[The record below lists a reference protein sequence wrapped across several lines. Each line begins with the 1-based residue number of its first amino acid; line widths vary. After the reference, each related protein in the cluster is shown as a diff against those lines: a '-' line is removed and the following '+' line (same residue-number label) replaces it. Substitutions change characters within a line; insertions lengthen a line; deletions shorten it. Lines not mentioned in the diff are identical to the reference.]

1 MDIADIK
8 EVKLHINGSIDA
20 TGKRSRTR
28 DTHLAEAV
36 YYTDDNTLII
46 KTGSQCVNWRNE
58 SYKHRDAVIGLRAA
72 AKNFMNKDGVFI
84 ADYTMDGG
92 SHGTPLSPAY
102 MLLSAANSSGDRW
115 GYIDKY
121 GISHNKGVIKYLMK
135 LGIIAANNQFIPPA
149 QRRNGQDTSAME
161 SETNNENN
169 FVKENDVSNNS
180 AEANDDGDSMA
191 VEGWQPGEKLKPYLG
206 KNTIF
211 YGVPGCGK
219 SYKVKELLGAD
230 GEGSKVPEAQCK
242 RVLFHPEYSYSDF
255 VGQVMPQTEGERI
268 EYKFAPGPFVEI
280 LKDAYD
286 HPRKEYFLIIEEI
299 NRGNAPAIFGDLF
312 QLLDR
317 RPKKSGEEEGA
328 KPGESE
334 YGIYNRDILGV
345 LNEGR
350 EEPLEEVKIPAN
362 LTLFATM
369 NTCDQNVFTL
379 DTAFKRRWRMQRIKN
394 MFYADKEPFVCVI
407 GQSGGK
413 IGERGIIWKEF
424 AEAVNKDILLN
435 CNDGTAAEDKLL
447 GAYFVNEEEIAD
459 AQVFA
464 EKVLMY
470 LREDVARYDK
480 SQLFDAK
487 YPTLDAVIDGFV
499 RGENVFSP
507 ACGNIKALYD
517 RVPDTATPSEEE

>member
-1 MDIADIK
+1 MHIGVYNSMSESYIDKILLYKIS
-8 EVKLHINGSIDA
+8 ENTSKLGENKG
-20 TGKRSRTR
+20 
-28 DTHLAEAV
+28 HLADAIYDTEKNEV
-36 YYTDDNTLII
+36 TI
-46 KTGSQCVNWRNE
+46 KAGSQCLKWGEIKDSSSVFRNIIE
-58 SYKHRDAVIGLRAA
+58 SRQKAKSHVDNNGKFIKDYKLPPAS
-72 AKNFMNKDGVFI
+72 NN
-84 ADYTMDGG
+84 
-92 SHGTPLSPAY
+92 GTNLTEAIR
-102 MLLSAANSSGDRW
+102 LILGTSSGPEQW
-115 GYIDKY
+115 KYINECGTEGTESLMEYLAGKHIVTADKR
-121 GISHNKGVIKYLMK
+121 NR
-135 LGIIAANNQFIPPA
+135 QFIPKSERVVHSA
-149 QRRNGQDTSAME
+149 SADTFSQ
-161 SETNNENN
+161 TNKNKDDNN
-169 FVKENDVSNNS
+169 VL
-180 AEANDDGDSMA
+180 A
-191 VEGWQPGEKLKPYLG
+191 PYLG

-230 GEGSKVPEAQCK
+230 GAGSKVPEAQCK

-317 RPKKSGEEEGA
+317 RPQKSGEEEGA

-350 EEPLEEVKIPAN
+350 EEPLKEVKIPAN

>member
-1 MDIADIK
+1 MAVVPKEIRLFAEGRVRDDKSRKAKQPHYSANALYNTENNTITIK
-8 EVKLHINGSIDA
+8 A
-20 TGKRSRTR
+20 
-28 DTHLAEAV
+28 
-36 YYTDDNTLII
+36 
-46 KTGSQCVNWRNE
+46 GSQCARWGE
-58 SYKHRDAVIGLRAA
+58 ECYKQAAEVKTSRIEAKDYIDDKGKFIKDYVIQPEYAR
-72 AKNFMNKDGVFI
+72 
-84 ADYTMDGG
+84 YTKL
-92 SHGTPLSPAY
+92 TKAY
-102 MLLSAANSSGDRW
+102 RLINSSSSGAGEW
-115 GYIDKY
+115 GYIDHA
-121 GISHNKGVIKYLMK
+121 GVPHNSGLTDYLRELGVLKEKQYVPPLERVEVTKIEEDNIKT
-135 LGIIAANNQFIPPA
+135 I
-149 QRRNGQDTSAME
+149 RQDSATRADKI
-161 SETNNENN
+161 ETNI
-169 FVKENDVSNNS
+169 
-180 AEANDDGDSMA
+180 
-191 VEGWQPGEKLKPYLG
+191 LKPYLG

-317 RPKKSGEEEGA
+317 RPKKSGEEDGA

-350 EEPLEEVKIPAN
+350 EEPLKEVKIPAN

-394 MFYADKEPFVCVI
+394 MVYADKEPFVCVI

-487 YPTLDAVIDGFV
+487 YPTLDAVIYGFV

>member
-1 MDIADIK
+1 MSKINITAGTR
-8 EVKLHINGSIDA
+8 NGSYFALA
-20 TGKRSRTR
+20 TY
-28 DTHLAEAV
+28 DTDENIV
-36 YYTDDNTLII
+36 VI
-46 KTGSQCVNWRNE
+46 KAGSQWDNNKCNWKQE
-58 SYKHRDAVIGLRAA
+58 KRAELLSA
-72 AKNFMNKDGVFI
+72 GYVSKDGKFLC
-84 ADYTMDGG
+84 DYELPHNTHDRY
-92 SHGTPLSPAY
+92 TPLSPAIEILRGDRSDY
-102 MLLSAANSSGDRW
+102 KQYWKLENGTKLSHYLAEHGVTRRIKTPKGGMRTIFVPQSDRNIIFESATETQNSSAQA
-115 GYIDKY
+115 DK
-121 GISHNKGVIKYLMK
+121 I
-135 LGIIAANNQFIPPA
+135 
-149 QRRNGQDTSAME
+149 
-161 SETNNENN
+161 ETNI
-169 FVKENDVSNNS
+169 
-180 AEANDDGDSMA
+180 
-191 VEGWQPGEKLKPYLG
+191 LKPYLG

-350 EEPLEEVKIPAN
+350 EEPLKEVKIPAN

>member
-1 MDIADIK
+1 MSELKITMGPKNRSYFANAIYNTDENYLIILK
-8 EVKLHINGSIDA
+8 GSKWKTDSTA
-20 TGKRSRTR
+20 KRSQEGTTKDRRAELR
-28 DTHLAEAV
+28 DNGIVDENGVFTQDYKVLPENNHLA
-36 YYTDDNTLII
+36 
-46 KTGSQCVNWRNE
+46 
-58 SYKHRDAVIGLRAA
+58 
-72 AKNFMNKDGVFI
+72 
-84 ADYTMDGG
+84 
-92 SHGTPLSPAY
+92 LSPA
-102 MLLSAANSSGDRW
+102 LGII
-115 GYIDKY
+115 GFY
-121 GISHNKGVIKYLMK
+121 GISLDDESVGWVTEDGQVALDYLLENGIAEEKRGAKGAKIRYY
-135 LGIIAANNQFIPPA
+135 IPPSE
-149 QRRNGQDTSAME
+149 RKNSNLI
-161 SETNNENN
+161 SETKARDI
-169 FVKENDVSNNS
+169 VIHGDND
-180 AEANDDGDSMA
+180 EK
-191 VEGWQPGEKLKPYLG
+191 QEKLKPYIG

-230 GEGSKVPEAQCK
+230 GEGSKVSEAQCK

-350 EEPLEEVKIPAN
+350 EEPLQEVKIPAN

>member
-1 MDIADIK
+1 MSELKITTGTKNRSYFANAIYNTDENYVIILKGSKWKTDSKSKRSQGDDIRNTRVDLQKKGIVDENGVFLQDHIIPSDYDTYTALSHAADIINAYGTGATAWHMEDGTGLK
-8 EVKLHINGSIDA
+8 E
-20 TGKRSRTR
+20 
-28 DTHLAEAV
+28 
-36 YYTDDNTLII
+36 Y
-46 KTGSQCVNWRNE
+46 
-58 SYKHRDAVIGLRAA
+58 LRA
-72 AKNFMNKDGVFI
+72 NNIWDN
-84 ADYTMDGG
+84 
-92 SHGTPLSPAY
+92 
-102 MLLSAANSSGDRW
+102 NSR
-115 GYIDKY
+115 
-121 GISHNKGVIKYLMK
+121 
-135 LGIIAANNQFIPPA
+135 FIPKEEREA
-149 QRRNGQDTSAME
+149 YARNKANRQGGATRADKI
-161 SETNNENN
+161 ETNI
-169 FVKENDVSNNS
+169 
-180 AEANDDGDSMA
+180 
-191 VEGWQPGEKLKPYLG
+191 LKPYIG
-206 KNTIF
+206 RNTIF

-350 EEPLEEVKIPAN
+350 EEPLKEVKIPAN